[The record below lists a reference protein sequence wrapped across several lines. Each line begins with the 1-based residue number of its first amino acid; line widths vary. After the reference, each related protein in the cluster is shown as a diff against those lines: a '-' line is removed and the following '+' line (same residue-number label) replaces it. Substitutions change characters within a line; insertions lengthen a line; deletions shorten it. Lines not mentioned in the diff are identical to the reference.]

1 MANTRQY
8 SLKSSKNLLADSTTI
23 RDEFGHTD
31 GVNVGS
37 HDWGSASGS
46 FDSPTTGSRLKS
58 QPPTL
63 NHIISQK
70 LAP

>member
-37 HDWGSASGS
+37 HDWGRVEVETQGN
-46 FDSPTTGSRLKS
+46 G
-58 QPPTL
+58 
-63 NHIISQK
+63 NI
-70 LAP
+70 